1 MNIFAFICVLCSLCN
16 QPELVNTCDYCRVDW
31 CKSECWLYTFHLE
44 NVSDARCCW
53 MVRVVCPVWKVYVHR
68 LHSFFSGVFV
78 FITVFYIRCYKQCEN
93 SCRNVHQPICVPKK
107 TSVHVKKQ
115 YSIVLLMINKQ
126 ISFHMHLYEE
136 RSETC
141 SIPVE
146 SRPACVTKHLE
157 IITVYILVYVSMA
170 QWY

>member
-1 MNIFAFICVLCSLCN
+1 
-16 QPELVNTCDYCRVDW
+16 
-31 CKSECWLYTFHLE
+31 
-44 NVSDARCCW
+44 
-53 MVRVVCPVWKVYVHR
+53 
-68 LHSFFSGVFV
+68 
-78 FITVFYIRCYKQCEN
+78 
-93 SCRNVHQPICVPKK
+93 
-107 TSVHVKKQ
+107 
-115 YSIVLLMINKQ
+115 MINKQ

-170 QWY
+170 Q